1 MPTKRKQTKKYN
13 RIKSHLVLRTKKLAP
28 IEKRYCSCLMKVRGR
43 GIKNPYGIC
52 TAAVYTKQGET
63 RDEMIQCTIHYDL
76 ARYPLRILRPYAKE
90 KKIKNYDTLKKADLL
105 KELYELQHKKKNKY
119 LKKKK

>member
-63 RDEMIQCTIHYDL
+63 RDERRKNIPEHKGFKIPKKVKSIPTIYNGNRIEWSPIQSGIV
-76 ARYPLRILRPYAKE
+76 RVVN
-90 KKIKNYDTLKKADLL
+90 KIGH
-105 KELYELQHKKKNKY
+105 LQSRSPFC
-119 LKKKK
+119 